1 MQAWGC
7 LAWNKYSEQTTHCPV
22 LPFILVMMLVS
33 GHSLW
38 PSRISFKALQLEK
51 SGTLS
56 SKKCAQLRERSSK
69 FAWVVKGAL
78 IFYCPGSRV
87 KECAWGWQYGV
98 FRSWGE
104 GANGMEGLWQVQR
117 WRRNDAYQCQHPV
130 PQLTTHAS
138 PKGHSHLDTTHT
150 AVGLASGEVSSRT
163 FHFCCVTLG
172 KSSSLWGL
180 KLPCV

>member
-38 PSRISFKALQLEK
+38 PSRISSKALQLEL
-51 SGTLS
+51 SDTLI
-56 SKKCAQLRERSSK
+56 SKKRAQLKERSSK

-87 KECAWGWQYGV
+87 KEECAWGWQYGV
-98 FRSWGE
+98 FMSWGE
-104 GANGMEGLWQVQR
+104 GAHGMEGLWQVQR
-117 WRRNDAYQCQHPV
+117 WRRNDAGRKAVQSPSCFPMRLGGIPV
-130 PQLTTHAS
+130 S
-138 PKGHSHLDTTHT
+138 
-150 AVGLASGEVSSRT
+150 ASGSPTHHPRIPQGAQP
-163 FHFCCVTLG
+163 LG
-172 KSSSLWGL
+172 HHSYCSGISLRRSEF
-180 KLPCV
+180 